1 MEFSTLV
8 VRVFDYLHLMQ
19 VGSLPPY
26 KRDGRGLILGSQWI
40 LVFLVGF
47 SSAMFDFFSSS
58 TLLWLGLGILEEEE
72 LSMLVVHLSDFE
84 AQPRHS
90 GKRVYHSKTFISPSR
105 SPLLLRWSSW
115 SPTSPSLLWVE
126 TSGRGL
132 KSLHI
137 GKLKGG

>member
-1 MEFSTLV
+1 
-8 VRVFDYLHLMQ
+8 MQ

-105 SPLLLRWSSW
+105 SPLLLLRNRGQCIAGITNDLMLNFIYKVHNIFFLCSLRWSC
-115 SPTSPSLLWVE
+115 
-126 TSGRGL
+126 
-132 KSLHI
+132 
-137 GKLKGG
+137 